1 MYIPLGPS
9 KKQLYK
15 IIIALLLLCYLIFLG
30 MYKPKA
36 LVVSNALDLNNS
48 CYNLTNSCSVS
59 YGSSTFNGVG
69 KGIIYFDVIGVGAGA
84 RPLQD
89 VNVELSN
96 GKTTSCIIGNLQ
108 MYSDSNSQYAI
119 QQIECPVEIPS
130 NVYLSK
136 LWLATNYNGVVTL
149 NHSYRMTFYDS
160 DSAAVVNAINSQNYT
175 SLLTNIQNDLYNF
188 KVRTNEQLVDL
199 YTLIE
204 NNQSNISN
212 ITNNVTNINDNLN
225 DSSIDSSSANDLTSN
240 SAFQDSNGL
249 DAIIKAPLN
258 FIQSLTSSTCSAINL
273 TIPYIDAD
281 VSLPCMSTIYNK
293 ALGQQLVNL
302 IALVINGIVLYRYCL
317 KILQIVKD
325 SKNPNNDGLEV
336 LDL

>member
-1 MYIPLGPS
+1 MYIPIGPS

-15 IIIALLLLCYLIFLG
+15 IILLLLCLLFG
-30 MYKPKA
+30 FKSCTKA
-36 LVVSNALDLNNS
+36 LVVSNTFDMNNS
-48 CYNLTNSCSVS
+48 CYNLTNSCSIS

-69 KGIIYFDVIGVGAGA
+69 KGTIYFDVIGVGAGA

-96 GKTTSCIIGNLQ
+96 GKTTSCMIGNLQ
-108 MYSDSNSQYAI
+108 MYSDSNNQYAI
-119 QQIECPVEIPS
+119 QQVECPVEIPS

-136 LWLATNYNGVVTL
+136 IWLATNYNSVVTL

-188 KVRTNEQLVDL
+188 KLRTNEQLVDL

-212 ITNNVTNINDNLN
+212 ITNNVSNINDNINNDNVDNNQANSFFNDFNSNTPEGLVSLINKPLDFLN
-225 DSSIDSSSANDLTSN
+225 GLYNECSPIMVHVPYFDFDLTLPCISTIHN
-240 SAFQDSNGL
+240 GIFDIIIPIAKIIINGL
-249 DAIIKAPLN
+249 ICYRLVLGFINII
-258 FIQSLTSSTCSAINL
+258 
-273 TIPYIDAD
+273 
-281 VSLPCMSTIYNK
+281 NK
-293 ALGQQLVNL
+293 
-302 IALVINGIVLYRYCL
+302 L
-317 KILQIVKD
+317 KD
-325 SKNPNNDGLEV
+325 PNESDIEV
-336 LDL
+336 VDL